1 MKPKL
6 VINTRRDSKGRIRVS
21 SLMDDQIIGQ
31 MTVIGVV
38 GFRRRNSDEDRQLVY
53 KAIHH
58 TRQHIG
64 GNTILVSG
72 GCPQG
77 ADLFA
82 EEYAEMHRLPIIRHL
97 PDQTQLRED
106 VPKRAAYAIINYAR
120 NELIAADADVLIAC
134 VAPDRKGG
142 TEDTIKKFLK
152 RLGFTEVQAI
162 QEGKLILV

>member
-1 MKPKL
+1 MAKL
-6 VINTRRDSKGRIRVS
+6 ILNTRQGPKGKV
-21 SLMDDQIIGQ
+21 LVNPDMDNQIVIQ

-38 GFRRRNSDEDRQLVY
+38 GSRRRNSGEDRQLVY
-53 KAIHH
+53 KTIHH
-58 TRQHIG
+58 LRQRIG

-72 GCPQG
+72 GCPKG

-120 NELIAADADVLIAC
+120 NELIAKDADVLIAC
-134 VAPDRKGG
+134 VALDRKGG
-142 TEDTIKKFLK
+142 TEDTIRKFKKLHPD
-152 RLGFTEVQAI
+152 REV
-162 QEGKLILV
+162 ILV